1 MDQGEQAAQGGTQSC
16 TPPGWGGVWCPQAR
30 KVLALPRVLWE
41 EWVMSGRGSLSK
53 TSTHRE
59 ENRMP
64 NTAAASP
71 RLPSSSRK
79 LTGLQA
85 KEGMSLTPDHGHLVP
100 TILCPRA
107 ALSHAAPQHPSTR
120 LAAG

>member
-1 MDQGEQAAQGGTQSC
+1 
-16 TPPGWGGVWCPQAR
+16 
-30 KVLALPRVLWE
+30 
-41 EWVMSGRGSLSK
+41 MSGRGSLSK

-64 NTAAASP
+64 NTAATSP

-79 LTGLQA
+79 LAGLQA
-85 KEGMSLTPDHGHLVP
+85 KGGMSLPPYRGHPVP
-100 TILCPRA
+100 TTPCPRA
-107 ALSHAAPQHPSTR
+107 GLSHAAPQHPSTR